1 MKVCEVTFNGV
12 VHTKNHKSC
21 EEYRKERSGSFLSFV
36 VIKSLLVMTVGF
48 FIAAVLTDDYLK
60 TYGIKAIVGEVSN
73 IGTGTVHFLF
83 SFIFAFL
90 AKSANTIVMFT
101 DLLLYKL
108 WLRLS
113 PPLIQEV
120 TMRQTQWR

>member
-1 MKVCEVTFNGV
+1 
-12 VHTKNHKSC
+12 
-21 EEYRKERSGSFLSFV
+21 
-36 VIKSLLVMTVGF
+36 MTVGF

-73 IGTGTVHFLF
+73 IGTETVHFLF

-101 DLLLYKL
+101 DLLLIMVAFIATSNPSGDDETNAVALKVV
-108 WLRLS
+108 LS
-113 PPLIQEV
+113 KEHAVAPAGATGKV
-120 TMRQTQWR
+120 